1 MNLWSKIK
9 LLSGRY
15 VEEHGDIVERKYRF
29 TKGKY
34 YANIPEL
41 DIGAEVYQI
50 KATRTLTLENGDV
63 VKKGT
68 LGGWVTSPES
78 LSHRGNCWI
87 DEESKIIDSYVS
99 QDAYIENSIVFENSR
114 VAGKSFVKNSHIGWE
129 SRIRELVTIKTTE
142 IQGATISGNVS
153 IQLSK
158 LCDVT
163 IQGDAELFDVTL
175 ENVKIKYKKGRRTTQ
190 ALPLSMKRVQ
200 LMCKAFT
207 FINEIT
213 SHCQW
218 EDVKL
223 SPSSLKIN
231 APSRMKKVKSGD
243 NVIFSFK
250 SETNFQH
257 VEFESDTQLFTDG
270 KLKPIWGESALHP
283 VTMAGDFNFLG
294 FTVIKGGVHLS
305 GTWTL
310 SNVRMEGNV
319 ELKSDTEMMVFLT
332 ESQLDSM
339 SSIFVKHNAR
349 FEEPISIEDLSLTN
363 DDRYVINSKTYVN

>member
-15 VEEHGDIVERKYRF
+15 VEENGDVVERKYRF
-29 TKGKY
+29 RKGKY
-34 YANIPEL
+34 RVNIPEL
-41 DIGAEVYQI
+41 DISTKVYQI
-50 KATRTLTLENGDV
+50 KATRTFTLENGEV

-78 LSHRGNCWI
+78 LAHRGNCWI

-99 QDAYIENSIVFENSR
+99 QDAYIENSIIFEGSR

-129 SRIRELVTIKTTE
+129 SCIRELVTIKTSE
-142 IQGATISGNVS
+142 VQGTNISGDVS
-153 IQLSK
+153 VQLSK

-163 IQGDAELFDVTL
+163 IKGNVELFDTTL

-200 LMCKAFT
+200 LMCKAYAS
-207 FINEIT
+207 INEIT
-213 SHCQW
+213 SYCQW

-223 SPSSLKIN
+223 SPSVLKIN

-243 NVIFSFK
+243 KVIFNFK

-257 VEFESDTQLFTDG
+257 VEFESNTQLFTDG

-283 VTMAGDFNFLG
+283 VTMAGDFIFLG
-294 FTVIKGGVHLS
+294 FTVIKGDVHLS
-305 GTWTL
+305 GNWTL

-319 ELKSDTEMMVFLT
+319 ELKSDTEKMVFLT
-332 ESQLDSM
+332 ESELDSM
-339 SSIFVKHNAR
+339 ASMFVKHNAR
-349 FEEPISIEDLSLTN
+349 LEEPIIIDNLSLTD
-363 DDRYVINSKTYVN
+363 DDRYVVNSRTYVH